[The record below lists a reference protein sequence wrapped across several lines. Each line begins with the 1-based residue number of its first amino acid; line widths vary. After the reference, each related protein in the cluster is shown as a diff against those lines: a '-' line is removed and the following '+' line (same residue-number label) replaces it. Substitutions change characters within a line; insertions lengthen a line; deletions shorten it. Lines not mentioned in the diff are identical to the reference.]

1 MGSCGGE
8 ASSLDEMIKM
18 QEKILERKLL
28 EMVEEDLGFYDI
40 TTAFTPSRRVEAE
53 IIAKDA
59 GIVSGIYELH
69 TLFNL
74 FNIKS
79 KSRLR
84 DGERIKRNQRIFSL
98 KGNSRDILIVE
109 RIALNILSRMS
120 GISSLTRKFINRVEK
135 INPKIRIAATRKTS
149 PLFSYFEKKAV
160 KVAGGDTHRLSM
172 GDEVLIKDNHLKLF
186 GGVERALRIAKKE
199 TSFSHKIEIEVN
211 EVKDAILAA
220 RNGADIIMLD
230 NMSIR
235 EIKKVVSELEKM
247 GLRENVILEVSGG
260 INLENIS
267 DYAKTNVDVISIG
280 ALTHS
285 APALD
290 FSLEIL

>member
-1 MGSCGGE
+1 
-8 ASSLDEMIKM
+8 M

-40 TTAFTPSRRVEAE
+40 TTAFTPSRRVGAE
-53 IIAKDA
+53 IIAKDP

-69 TLFNL
+69 ILFNL

-186 GGVERALRIAKKE
+186 GGVENALRTAKKE